1 MKEIGNWEKYTK
13 GFGAKM
19 LQKMGWEKGK
29 GLGKEGQGRAIPVE
43 ATLRKG
49 KGSIGAHGPESKEAR
64 KRKEEME
71 RGGADAQDDGQVY
84 ESQWK
89 KNVSYFI

>member
-1 MKEIGNWEKYTK
+1 MKEIGTWEKYTK

-19 LQKMGWEKGK
+19 LEKMGWEKGK
-29 GLGKEGQGRAIPVE
+29 GIGKEMQGRAVPVE

-64 KRKEEME
+64 KRKDGGE
-71 RGGADAQDDGQVY
+71 RGGDDEDDEGQVY

-89 KNVSYFI
+89 KDVS